1 MATVAELMA
10 RTLAEAGVTRM
21 YGLPGGEILDFIDA
35 ARRAGIQFIL
45 TRDETTASFI
55 ADAEGFLT
63 GRPAVCVSTLGPGAI
78 NMTLGVA
85 NAWLDRSPVIAVT
98 ASMATASA
106 PYATHQ
112 QIDLNAVYR
121 PFTKA
126 ALTLDGRDTL
136 AAMREACR
144 LSVAPRMG
152 PVHVALPSDVARMDD
167 PVTEAGP
174 WSLAPAPPDAPASRA
189 LDEVIGAIRAARRPV
204 LLLGLDLDPRAHRDA
219 VRTLVDRLDVPV
231 FATPKV
237 KGLLPEDHPRFLGVC
252 GGVAGDA
259 AILDF
264 FNRADVLLG
273 VGYDPVESDK
283 LWHRTNPIVSLG
295 PISIAAGSYRPL
307 LEVTGDLIRTI
318 EAIVAHSPG
327 PFEWTEDELSG
338 FRRELEGRLRP
349 QAIPVRGLSPW
360 EVTRCLRDACPRETI
375 ATTDVGSV
383 KFIVSQAWRS
393 YEPLTF
399 LESNGLSSMGYGLPA
414 AIAAKLQ
421 FPGRPVVCTVGDGG
435 LGMRMADIET
445 CVRLRLPIVIVVF
458 NDDGLSLIQVV
469 QRKKGYAD
477 YGVGYGHVDFAAA
490 AVALGARGCAIRTL
504 EGLADAM
511 KDALGADGPTVIDV
525 AIDPSEYHIQ
535 TAKVGSPAPGNIHHG
550 ETA

>member
-1 MATVAELMA
+1 MPTVVERMAT
-10 RTLAEAGVTRM
+10 TLAEVGVERI
-21 YGLPGGEILDFIDA
+21 YGVPGGEILDFIDA
-35 ARRAGIQFIL
+35 ARRAGTEFVL
-45 TRDETTASFI
+45 TRDETTAAFI

-85 NAWLDRSPVIAVT
+85 NAWLDRSPVIAIT
-98 ASMATASA
+98 ASMATSSA

-126 ALTLDGRDTL
+126 AITLDGRGTT

-144 LSVAPRMG
+144 LAVTPRPG
-152 PVHVALPSDVARMDD
+152 PVHIAVPSDVARLDD
-167 PVTEAGP
+167 PIDDAAS
-174 WSLAPAPPDAPASRA
+174 WSLSPPPPGPPNPRA
-189 LDEVIGAIRAARRPV
+189 LGFAIGQIRAARRPV
-204 LLLGLDLDPRAHRDA
+204 LLLGLDLDQRIHREA
-219 VRTLVDRLDVPV
+219 VRRLVDRLDVPV
-231 FATPKV
+231 FVTPKV

-252 GGVAGDA
+252 GGVAGDG

-264 FNRADVLLG
+264 FDRADLLVG

-295 PISIAAGSYRPL
+295 PMSIAAGEYRPMVD
-307 LEVTGDLIRTI
+307 VTGDLLRTI
-318 EAIVAHSPG
+318 DAVIAAGPG
-327 PFEWTEDELSG
+327 PFAWTDLEMSE
-338 FRRELEGRLRP
+338 FRRDLTERLRP
-349 QAIPVRGLSPW
+349 SSPPVQGLSPY
-360 EVTRCLRDACPRETI
+360 EVTRCLRETCPRDTI

-393 YEPLTF
+393 DDPFTF
-399 LESNGLSSMGYGLPA
+399 LESNGLSAMGYALPA

-421 FPGRPVVCTVGDGG
+421 FPRRPVLCTVGDGG

-445 CVRLRLPIVIVVF
+445 CVRLRLSFPIVVF
-458 NDDGLSLIQVV
+458 NDDGLSLIKVV
-469 QRKKGYAD
+469 QRKKGYED

-490 AVALGARGCAIRTL
+490 GVALGARGRTVRTL
-504 EGLADAM
+504 DGLAGAVSE
-511 KDALGADGPTVIDV
+511 ALAADGPTVIDV
-525 AIDPSEYHIQ
+525 PVDPAEYHAQ
-535 TAKVGSPAPGNIHHG
+535 TAKAGKR
-550 ETA
+550 